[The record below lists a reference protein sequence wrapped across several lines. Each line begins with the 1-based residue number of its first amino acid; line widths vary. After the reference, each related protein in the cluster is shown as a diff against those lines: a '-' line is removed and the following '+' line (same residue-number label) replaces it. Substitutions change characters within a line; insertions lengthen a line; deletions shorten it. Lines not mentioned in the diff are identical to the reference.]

1 MRRRCKYFLL
11 SISFSLS
18 VCFLFAENGSKGANS
33 PMVIGIIEEVSD
45 DHIVVMT
52 RDKFKRVLTLNP
64 KSKIIYVGF
73 DEEKKEMKAKQG
85 VRANVKKEVISA
97 IYIAPDIG
105 VDEPVPT
112 PEMVKM
118 TSAELFKY
126 TDTDENGKVSYFEY
140 SKTIHHSLKH
150 GPVGFSKSDRDKS
163 GSLNEKEFAAF
174 LTKTKWWNL
183 SRKTPEEWLKSSDK
197 DNNDVLSKKELAI
210 LLGSE
215 AHIDVFFKRADCNS
229 SGDLDQKEVASLL
242 DGFIFP
248 SKGKSKK

>member
-1 MRRRCKYFLL
+1 
-11 SISFSLS
+11 
-18 VCFLFAENGSKGANS
+18 
-33 PMVIGIIEEVSD
+33 
-45 DHIVVMT
+45 
-52 RDKFKRVLTLNP
+52 
-64 KSKIIYVGF
+64 
-73 DEEKKEMKAKQG
+73 MKAKQG

-118 TSAELFKY
+118 TPAELFKY
-126 TDTDENGKVSYFEY
+126 TDTDENGKVSYVEY
-140 SKTIHHSLKH
+140 SKTIHYSLKH

-163 GSLNEKEFAAF
+163 GSLNEKEFTVF

-183 SRKTPEEWLKSSDK
+183 SRKTPDEWFKSSDK
-197 DNNDVLSKKELAI
+197 DKNDVLSKKELAV

-215 AHIDVFFKRADCNS
+215 AHLDVFFKRADRNS
-229 SGDLDQKEVASLL
+229 SGDLDLKEVASLL

-248 SKGKSKK
+248 NKMKQKK